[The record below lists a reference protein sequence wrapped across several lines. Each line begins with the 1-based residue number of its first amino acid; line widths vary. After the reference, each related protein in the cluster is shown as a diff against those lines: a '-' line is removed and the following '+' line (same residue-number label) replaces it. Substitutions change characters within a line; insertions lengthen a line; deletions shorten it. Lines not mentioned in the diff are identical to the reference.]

1 MLVLGG
7 GGSRRSN
14 QYIGSRHV
22 VTMLGNGWHRLLG
35 RRKLKHAGWHS
46 EIPDVVSR
54 CRKLGTASQH
64 SIRGKY
70 VLLMVLVL
78 EYGLLGVIWHV
89 VAARKEHVRD
99 ISSEQS
105 CGVWGRT
112 ARFRWANSHKDGDL
126 AKYAGECGL
135 MGHEAWDLTG
145 TWPGGLWM
153 PDKRREGFS

>member
-1 MLVLGG
+1 
-7 GGSRRSN
+7 
-14 QYIGSRHV
+14 
-22 VTMLGNGWHRLLG
+22 MLGNGLQRLLG

-78 EYGLLGVIWHV
+78 EYGLLGVNWHV

-99 ISSEQS
+99 ISSEQELWS
-105 CGVWGRT
+105 LGKDCQIQMGKQPQRWRFGKICG
-112 ARFRWANSHKDGDL
+112 
-126 AKYAGECGL
+126 
-135 MGHEAWDLTG
+135 
-145 TWPGGLWM
+145 
-153 PDKRREGFS
+153 

>member
-1 MLVLGG
+1 
-7 GGSRRSN
+7 
-14 QYIGSRHV
+14 
-22 VTMLGNGWHRLLG
+22 MLGNGLQRLLG

-54 CRKLGTASQH
+54 CRKLGAASQH
-64 SIRGKY
+64 SIWGKY

-89 VAARKEHVRD
+89 VAARKEHVKLTAGQKGTALAE
-99 ISSEQS
+99 ILAQNKS